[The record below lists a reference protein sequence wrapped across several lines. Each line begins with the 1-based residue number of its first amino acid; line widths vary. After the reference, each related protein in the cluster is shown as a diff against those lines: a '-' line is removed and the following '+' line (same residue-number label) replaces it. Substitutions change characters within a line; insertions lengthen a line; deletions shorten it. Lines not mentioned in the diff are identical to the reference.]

1 MTLDLKI
8 VCEDEMFLP
17 KYANDTDAC
26 MDLKV
31 KTNGKKVLISPNKT
45 VVLGTGIKV
54 AIPKDYVMFIFPRS
68 STGFRLHC
76 NFANG
81 VGVNFGGER
90 GDKKCKLAL
99 IEGVTQNIFFY
110 KNF

>member
-1 MTLDLKI
+1 MILFTVAGECQPDRCSDPGQQCI
-8 VCEDEMFLP
+8 I
-17 KYANDTDAC
+17 YA
-26 MDLKV
+26 V
-31 KTNGKKVLISPNKT
+31 REV
-45 VVLGTGIKV
+45 
-54 AIPKDYVMFIFPRS
+54 
-68 STGFRLHC
+68 
-76 NFANG
+76 FAKG